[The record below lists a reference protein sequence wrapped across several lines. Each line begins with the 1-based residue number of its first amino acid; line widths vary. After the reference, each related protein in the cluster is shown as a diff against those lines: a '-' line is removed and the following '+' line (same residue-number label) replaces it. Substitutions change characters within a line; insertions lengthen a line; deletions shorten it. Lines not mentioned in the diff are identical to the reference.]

1 MQTTIT
7 SYNPSVETPMMT
19 MIPIKKY
26 TTLQDALA
34 DYAGYQIAKVD
45 GSHIEL
51 NKFNEV
57 NPDDAFSFLDRDVPD
72 DIVYLL
78 IE

>member
-1 MQTTIT
+1 MFYCTGDWGGNQSPTKL
-7 SYNPSVETPMMT
+7 V
-19 MIPIKKY
+19 K
-26 TTLQDALA
+26 
-34 DYAGYQIAKVD
+34 
-45 GSHIEL
+45 
-51 NKFNEV
+51 EV